1 MVTVTGQPEQKME
14 TVFTME
20 GSSIKFGAGVTA
32 EVGCDLKE
40 MGAKRALVVV
50 DPNLRDSETVSIALS
65 SLREEG
71 IDTAVFDHIRVEPTD
86 QSFKQAIAFATQGRF
101 DSYVAIGGG
110 STIDTCKVAN
120 LFATH
125 PADFMEYVNAPIGKG
140 SPVPGPLAP
149 MIAIPTT
156 AGTGSETTGV
166 AIFDLVEMHA
176 KTGFAH
182 RALRPRLGL
191 IDPDNTRSMPRMVV
205 ACSGLDVFCH
215 ALESLT
221 ALPYQQ
227 RPVPES
233 PRLRPAYQG
242 SNPLSDIWAEK
253 AAAIGSAYILRAMND
268 PDDVEARTQMIL
280 AATMAGIGFGSAGV
294 TLPHGMSYPIS
305 GNVRSFVPEGY
316 PADHPIIPHGM
327 AVTMTAPAAF
337 RFMSAAA
344 PERCLRAAQLI
355 GLDTKDVALDDA
367 GELLAQGIAKLLRN
381 TGMPNGLS
389 AVGYTPD
396 DVDKLVEGV
405 LPQHRVT
412 KLSPRPATAGDFRQM
427 FLDSMTN
434 W

>member
-1 MVTVTGQPEQKME
+1 MIIHGQERVHVPTRALPVVTVPTLAATGSEMNC
-14 TVFTME
+14 
-20 GSSIKFGAGVTA
+20 GAVITNEA
-32 EVGCDLKE
+32 TSEKSFIQNPCLYPY
-40 MGAKRALVVV
+40 AAVV
-50 DPNLRDSETVSIALS
+50 DPELTLTVPKDQTAYGVTDLMTHVT
-65 SLREEG
+65 EG
-71 IDTAVFDHIRVEPTD
+71 YFNGVDGAPIQDRFAEGVILTAMEWGP
-86 QSFKQAIAFATQGRF
+86 KAIA
-101 DSYVAIGGG
+101 
-110 STIDTCKVAN
+110 
-120 LFATH
+120 H
-125 PADFMEYVNAPIGKG
+125 
-140 SPVPGPLAP
+140 
-149 MIAIPTT
+149 
-156 AGTGSETTGV
+156 
-166 AIFDLVEMHA
+166 
-176 KTGFAH
+176 
-182 RALRPRLGL
+182 
-191 IDPDNTRSMPRMVV
+191 
-205 ACSGLDVFCH
+205 
-215 ALESLT
+215 
-221 ALPYQQ
+221 
-227 RPVPES
+227 
-233 PRLRPAYQG
+233 
-242 SNPLSDIWAEK
+242 
-253 AAAIGSAYILRAMND
+253 

-367 GELLAQGIAKLLRN
+367 GELLAQGIAKLLRD